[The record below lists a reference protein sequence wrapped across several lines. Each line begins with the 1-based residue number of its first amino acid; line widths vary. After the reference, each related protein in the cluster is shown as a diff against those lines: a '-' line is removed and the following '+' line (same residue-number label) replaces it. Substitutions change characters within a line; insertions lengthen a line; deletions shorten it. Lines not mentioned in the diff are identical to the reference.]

1 MATLFHLHTKKK
13 NLIKPY
19 NFHNILFDNKKNK
32 FDNIL
37 FVQVEQGCQ
46 TWHRPTGFK
55 AFYGAAHL
63 AEEEKVYK
71 HRKEFTTGNLVDC

>member
-1 MATLFHLHTKKK
+1 M
-13 NLIKPY
+13 
-19 NFHNILFDNKKNK
+19 
-32 FDNIL
+32 
-37 FVQVEQGCQ
+37 QVEQGCQ